1 VFIAVLVLGG
11 VTLVALVRWEH
22 GSQMTLPK
30 PTGRFAVGWTSFIWT
45 NDALTDDLAP
55 TPGTKRTVFVWMWYP
70 ASTAQPAALAD
81 YMPPAW
87 RSAQEKEMVP
97 LMRDYLSRDLA
108 LVRTNSLAD
117 PAVSTAQ
124 PSYPV
129 VIMRSTE
136 NTLAEDL
143 ASHGYFVV
151 GFDAPYRSGLVVFP
165 DGHVVRRQ
173 SADNPETMSYEA
185 GKQVANKLLPMWT
198 TDASFVVDQLE
209 HLNEADSSGKFTGRL
224 DIAKLGIFGHS
235 FGGATAL
242 QFCHDDRRCK
252 AGIDID
258 GMPFGNVV
266 QEGASQPFLFL
277 LSDHTS
283 ELSTTEGREVLADI
297 HSVYDHLK
305 GSRHVVMI
313 RGANHFTF
321 TDQMVTKSSYF
332 VRAFLLVR
340 RGPSAL
346 RGLAITRAYVDT
358 FFDVYLKGAPV
369 DELAKIRQSFPEV
382 QTFDG
387 LPPDA
392 PAR

>member
-1 VFIAVLVLGG
+1 
-11 VTLVALVRWEH
+11 
-22 GSQMTLPK
+22 
-30 PTGRFAVGWTSFIWT
+30 
-45 NDALTDDLAP
+45 
-55 TPGTKRTVFVWMWYP
+55 
-70 ASTAQPAALAD
+70 
-81 YMPPAW
+81 
-87 RSAQEKEMVP
+87 MVP
-97 LMRDYLSRDLA
+97 LMRDYLSRDFA
-108 LVRTNSLAD
+108 LIRTNSLAD

-129 VIMRSTE
+129 VIMRSAGL

-165 DGHVVRRQ
+165 DGHVVKRQ

-209 HLNEADSSGKFTGRL
+209 RLDKSDPSGKFTGRL

-242 QFCHDDRRCK
+242 QFCHDDTRCK
-252 AGIDID
+252 AGMDID
-258 GMPFGNVV
+258 GMPFGNAI

-297 HSVYDHLK
+297 HSAYDHLK
-305 GSRHVVMI
+305 SSRHLVMI

-340 RGPSAL
+340 GGPGAL
-346 RGLAITRAYVDT
+346 RGLAITRAYVHT

-369 DELAKIRQSFPEV
+369 ADVAKLRQSYAEV
-382 QTFDG
+382 VPFDTF
-387 LPPDA
+387 PPDA
-392 PAR
+392 TATR